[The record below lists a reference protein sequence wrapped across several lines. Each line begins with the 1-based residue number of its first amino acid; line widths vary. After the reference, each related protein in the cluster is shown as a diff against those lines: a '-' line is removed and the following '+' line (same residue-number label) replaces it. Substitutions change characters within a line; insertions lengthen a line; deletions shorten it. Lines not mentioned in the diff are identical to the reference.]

1 MFKSVLV
8 ANRGEIACRVFRT
21 ARRMGIRTIAVHS
34 EADADALHV
43 READDAVLIGP
54 APARESYLDAAKV
67 LQAAKDKGAEA
78 IHPGYGFLSENADFA
93 EAVEAAGLIW
103 IGPKPHSIRA
113 MGLKDAAKKL
123 MIEAGVPVTPGY
135 QGEDQSI
142 ETLTAEAA
150 RIGFPV
156 LIKAVAGGGGKG
168 MKLVERAEDF
178 ADGLASAQR
187 EGQSSFGDPRVLI
200 ESYIT
205 RPRHIEVQVF
215 GDGRGEVV
223 HLFERD
229 CSLQRRHQKVIEEA
243 PAPGMD
249 QATRDAVTAAAV
261 RAAKAVDYR
270 GAGTIEF
277 IADASDGLR
286 ADRIWFME
294 MNTRLQVEHPVT
306 EAITGVDLVEWQ
318 FRVAAGEPIPLKQ
331 DQLSITGWAMEARL
345 YAEDPATGFLPSIG
359 RLEHFKLPSPLMG
372 EGPGMGVTAVG
383 DRDSDSA
390 LPGQGFTPNPTLPPS
405 RGKGSVRVDTGAYE
419 GGEVSQFY
427 DPMIAKLIVH
437 EDTREAAAQALAD
450 ACAQVEVW
458 PVRTNAGFL
467 VRCLEH
473 PRFVAGDVD
482 TGFIAAEGEGLI
494 PTSSMEAVASGVQIL
509 ADDAGWASYGP
520 EVPGPWDAYT
530 AGLMGWRLN
539 RQAGAPIPVDVG
551 GQRFMANAAFG
562 SGYSYTVDLGD
573 GPMVV
578 RRQPGARKTGT
589 RPVLTV
595 QDRSFH
601 YIRRDEKAVIFDRG
615 LSVAVGMA
623 VVVAT
628 GSTAASDGALRAPM
642 PGKIVSVP
650 VKAGDAVT
658 RGQPVVALEAMKME
672 HALTAPFDG
681 VVEAINV
688 TPGDQVPA
696 DAVLAVVT
704 KGS

>member
-1 MFKSVLV
+1 MFTSVLV

-21 ARRMGIRTIAVHS
+21 ARAMGIRTVAVYS
-34 EADADALHV
+34 EADAGALHM
-43 READDAVLIGP
+43 READEAVLIGP
-54 APARESYLDAAKV
+54 APARESYLDGAKV
-67 LQAAKDKGAEA
+67 LAAAKATGAEA

-135 QGEDQSI
+135 QGEDQSL
-142 ETLTAEAA
+142 ETLAAEAG

-215 GDGRGEVV
+215 GDGKGNVV

-249 QATRDAVTAAAV
+249 AATRAAVTAAAV

-331 DQLSITGWAMEARL
+331 EELSITGWAMEARL

-359 RLEHFKLPSPLMG
+359 RLEHFRLP
-372 EGPGMGVTAVG
+372 EG
-383 DRDSDSA
+383 D
-390 LPGQGFTPNPTLPPS
+390 
-405 RGKGSVRVDTGAYE
+405 VRVDTGAYE

-437 EDTREAAAQALAD
+437 EDTREAAAEALAD

-473 PRFVAGDVD
+473 RRFVGGDVD
-482 TGFIAAEGEGLI
+482 TGFIAAEDTTLVPTPASDLPLAAALGWRVEEFVGAAYENDLWGPSPEHLFGFRLNGDSQPARLNFRQDGASREAAIRVIQRAGDWTFEFAVDGAPLDYSGLEAGESL
-494 PTSSMEAVASGVQIL
+494 PTTHGEAVIRTFRNG
-509 ADDAGWASYGP
+509 
-520 EVPGPWDAYT
+520 
-530 AGLMGWRLN
+530 
-539 RQAGAPIPVDVG
+539 DV
-551 GQRFMANAAFG
+551 
-562 SGYSYTVDLGD
+562 S
-573 GPMVV
+573 
-578 RRQPGARKTGT
+578 
-589 RPVLTV
+589 
-595 QDRSFH
+595 
-601 YIRRDEKAVIFDRG
+601 IFDF
-615 LSVAVGMA
+615 SPFS
-623 VVVAT
+623 
-628 GSTAASDGALRAPM
+628 GSSAGSPASDGTLRAPM

-658 RGQPVVALEAMKME
+658 KGQPVVALEAMKME

-681 VVEAINV
+681 TVEAIHV
-688 TPGDQVPA
+688 SPGDQVAA

-704 KGS
+704 KGD